1 MTAQAYNI
9 ISISSFV
16 LCGFTVLLS
25 IFLFF
30 KLKICSVVGELSGK
44 TAERQVE
51 EIRKQNRTVKN
62 RASILMDESKS
73 HMADKEISDRTEP
86 IQSSTDATQSE
97 ATTVLNETTLLGN
110 DADEYAPMVL
120 YSEQSKEDYIIVL
133 DIIEIHTIEVIKE

>member
-30 KLKICSVVGELSGK
+30 KFKIRSVVGELSGK

-97 ATTVLNETTLLGN
+97 ATTVLNETTLLIN
-110 DADEYAPMVL
+110 DENATVVLSFKQLEEYITVIDVM
-120 YSEQSKEDYIIVL
+120 
-133 DIIEIHTIEVIKE
+133 EIHTQEVITE

>member
-1 MTAQAYNI
+1 MKAQAYNI

-16 LCGFTVLLS
+16 LCGFTVLIS

-30 KLKICSVVGELSGK
+30 KLKIRAVVGELSGK

-73 HMADKEISDRTEP
+73 YMADKEILDRTEP

-97 ATTVLNETTLLGN
+97 ATTVLNETTLLIN
-110 DADEYAPMVL
+110 DEDENATVVL
-120 YSEQSKEDYIIVL
+120 SFEQLEEYITVIDVM
-133 DIIEIHTIEVIKE
+133 EIHTQEVITE

>member
-30 KLKICSVVGELSGK
+30 KFKIRSVVGELSGK

-97 ATTVLNETTLLGN
+97 ATTVLNETTLLIN
-110 DADEYAPMVL
+110 DEDENATVVL
-120 YSEQSKEDYIIVL
+120 SFKQLEEYITVIDVM
-133 DIIEIHTIEVIKE
+133 EIHTQEVITE